1 MLEGKDRETK
11 TVVEA
16 HLYEEN
22 DKLREVIK
30 AAQEMLA
37 KHMPSDGITGEEA
50 ISGLLGILDNQDL
63 FELLNENTNKDSLN
77 IELEKL
83 ELKDGDILIVKY
95 SDAMSSVDLVDF
107 TERLIKS
114 PAAQGKKDIQIVLVA
129 GDMDIKSVDEKAM
142 SEAGW
147 FKLPCE
153 KENGVGGLAGS
164 GLYKALDRLY
174 ERGWLDKHKEQDY
187 DPRGTVEWGVVE
199 IMFRKQKS
207 I

>member
-1 MLEGKDRETK
+1 MEIDDIESKIACNELT
-11 TVVEA
+11 
-16 HLYEEN
+16 
-22 DKLREVIK
+22 
-30 AAQEMLA
+30 AAQVFTQMKQHINKCKCTAPLIE
-37 KHMPSDGITGEEA
+37 KSE
-50 ISGLLGILDNQDL
+50 LGR
-63 FELLNENTNKDSLN
+63 DSLN

-129 GDMDIKSVDEKAM
+129 GDMDIKAVDEKAM
-142 SEAGW
+142 NEAGW
-147 FKLPCE
+147 FSLPCE
-153 KENGVGGLAGS
+153 KEKGVGGLADN

-174 ERGWLDKHKEQDY
+174 ERGWQDKHKEKDY

-199 IMFRKQKS
+199 TMFKKQKS